1 MAIKN
6 TSNKEYLRVIKENK
20 ELKSTNAKLKLQIR
34 TINKRHSHKAI
45 QLNGEEASEIAHEIN
60 NPINL
65 VSNSINILDLNV
77 HYIIELVDL
86 YEQLK
91 KEPNNTSIIEKI
103 EDFENEINL
112 KLTAEELLNSVK
124 RITKAIYRVQEISE
138 NLSYRGKAEKRLKFK
153 LDVNQSIKNTLTM
166 IDLSYGKNPI
176 ELKTEYGNLPSIK
189 SIKGKINQ
197 VFTNLIE
204 NAIEA
209 IREKNCKG
217 LLFIKTYCNKDKIV
231 IKINDNGIGMSNKT
245 KDRVFEKFYTTKSN
259 NKGTG
264 LGMSITKRIIEEH
277 EGNIEIESKLNA
289 GTTITVNLPI
299 K

>member
-1 MAIKN
+1 
-6 TSNKEYLRVIKENK
+6 
-20 ELKSTNAKLKLQIR
+20 
-34 TINKRHSHKAI
+34 
-45 QLNGEEASEIAHEIN
+45 
-60 NPINL
+60 
-65 VSNSINILDLNV
+65 
-77 HYIIELVDL
+77 
-86 YEQLK
+86 
-91 KEPNNTSIIEKI
+91 
-103 EDFENEINL
+103 
-112 KLTAEELLNSVK
+112 
-124 RITKAIYRVQEISE
+124 
-138 NLSYRGKAEKRLKFK
+138 
-153 LDVNQSIKNTLTM
+153 
-166 IDLSYGKNPI
+166 
-176 ELKTEYGNLPSIK
+176 
-189 SIKGKINQ
+189 
-197 VFTNLIE
+197 LIE

-231 IKINDNGIGMSNKT
+231 VKINDNGIGMSNKT

>member
-1 MAIKN
+1 MAINNKL
-6 TSNKEYLRVIKENK
+6 NKEYLIVKKENK
-20 ELKSTNAKLKLQIR
+20 ELKSTNSKLKLQIR
-34 TINKRHSHKAI
+34 TINKRQTHKAI

-91 KEPNNTSIIEKI
+91 KEPNNASIIKKI

-138 NLSYRGKAEKRLKFK
+138 NLSCLGKAEKRLKFK

-197 VFTNLIE
+197 VYYEL
-204 NAIEA
+204 
-209 IREKNCKG
+209 
-217 LLFIKTYCNKDKIV
+217 D
-231 IKINDNGIGMSNKT
+231 
-245 KDRVFEKFYTTKSN
+245 
-259 NKGTG
+259 
-264 LGMSITKRIIEEH
+264 
-277 EGNIEIESKLNA
+277 
-289 GTTITVNLPI
+289 
-299 K
+299 